1 MKAKQRALCPAHRG
15 LGKPGHKGLR
25 GPTRNA
31 DKLVS
36 FITQLTFLAI
46 WKTLTRLSSPVTK
59 VFAVYVWAGRS
70 AIKIC
75 SWIQSVVLRLVG
87 WLASSAFPKSQW
99 LQQWSKH
106 NMPLD
111 VRKWHVAVGMWL
123 SLTHGAAALCNI
135 SAVARLLGLCHTTS
149 CACAAV
155 MVTAS
160 LVSSL
165 VRRWR
170 ESFDEC
176 LRQLRHI
183 QQRMQAASSY
193 AEWREFAQQ
202 LDKMGHCR
210 GGDSSGKIREN
221 LYDRKLLQQKLHH
234 LQSVREHGNVK
245 EMMFA
250 LRTDLIRNIAN
261 IAKRW
266 AGINALQLIE
276 H

>member
-111 VRKWHVAVGMWL
+111 VRKWHVAV
-123 SLTHGAAALCNI
+123 
-135 SAVARLLGLCHTTS
+135 
-149 CACAAV
+149 AV